1 MCLEPSLRGS
11 AARVAIAADRQSGTR
26 ERGVK
31 PQPRSGAGA
40 GGGGGGGGAAGQAL
54 AAGITEPSGHVCVGS
69 GGGGGGAD
77 IGGGGGAARS
87 PPPKPTRSPTA

>member
-1 MCLEPSLRGS
+1 
-11 AARVAIAADRQSGTR
+11 VAIAADRQSGTR

-54 AAGITEPSGHVCVGS
+54 
-69 GGGGGGAD
+69 
-77 IGGGGGAARS
+77 
-87 PPPKPTRSPTA
+87 